1 MASGGISRSGRV
13 RKKSA
18 KLMEMEDWDA
28 FDLNDAPAKGKKRPK
43 SDEMPEFE
51 SSPEKKV
58 APLKIPKATK
68 VPAISPVKR
77 RVMDDM
83 IHLKNLQNIQES
95 GYLNVP
101 AAPKTI
107 QVAQHQPIYASSA
120 VVDDSSSSSSETSE
134 SSSEEDSDSDDS
146 MEYGRPMQHLQLQQ
160 KAKKPAFQ
168 MIPQA
173 KTPPASAMDFEAAS
187 QHARQRS
194 LHHLDPSSDM
204 INVEESDDDDDDDD
218 DDDSTRD
225 SHLVIAEE
233 ERRPP
238 PPPPKRGGGH
248 GGHGAAPARS
258 KGPAAPRAPKVSQA
272 QRAKKVSTNDDPEYE
287 EPVPKKAAKKAAT
300 PKAPPKPKPP
310 PKEKAKTRPMTA
322 YMLWCQENRRRI
334 VSDNPGM
341 DFATISKK
349 LGETWQMLPDKEKI
363 AWRRKAKVPAS
374 KGSTLISTGRPGTTS
389 ASSGAPTGASSTPTA
404 ASHGGRVGGGVAA
417 AAAKSAASAHDDAR
431 ALAAA
436 GADGP
441 KALGTGPVDVAA
453 HLKLLGESLST
464 IGQRLTEHEGQIA
477 VSGSLSVLLDSTLCA
492 LGPLLCLTS
501 LGKEMN
507 GCSKETLTKILNNI
521 AYVMPGL

>member
-28 FDLNDAPAKGKKRPK
+28 FDLNDAPAKGKKRPR

-51 SSPEKKV
+51 TPEKKV

-77 RVMDDM
+77 RIMDDM

-101 AAPKTI
+101 AAPKTV
-107 QVAQHQPIYASSA
+107 QVPQHQPMYPSSA
-120 VVDDSSSSSSETSE
+120 VVDDSSSSSSESSE
-134 SSSEEDSDSDDS
+134 SSSEDDSDSDDS

-173 KTPPASAMDFEAAS
+173 KAPPASAMDFEAAS
-187 QHARQRS
+187 QHARQRR
-194 LHHLDPSSDM
+194 
-204 INVEESDDDDDDDD
+204 N
-218 DDDSTRD
+218 
-225 SHLVIAEE
+225 AG
-233 ERRPP
+233 RRRH
-238 PPPPKRGGGH
+238 PPKGAVATEVTGGH
-248 GGHGAAPARS
+248 SAAPARS
-258 KGPAAPRAPKVSQA
+258 KAPAAPRAPKLSSA
-272 QRAKKVSTNDDPEYE
+272 QRAKKMSTNDDPEYE
-287 EPVPKKAAKKAAT
+287 EPVPKKAAKKTPA

-349 LGETWQMLPDKEKI
+349 LGETWQMLPDKDKI

-389 ASSGAPTGASSTPTA
+389 ASAGAPTGASSTPAA
-404 ASHGGRVGGGVAA
+404 ASHGGRGAGGAA
-417 AAAKSAASAHDDAR
+417 TAAAKSAAAAAAHDDAR
-431 ALAAA
+431 AIAAA
-436 GADGP
+436 GAEGP
-441 KALGTGPVDVAA
+441 KALGIGPVDVAA